1 MPLLAGANVVAPAP
15 AVSPGN
21 GPNDAKDNH
30 AANSFGKPVWE
41 EAACISCS
49 GSNASVG
56 WAGLEHRGLTTEPAK
71 LKDK

>member
-1 MPLLAGANVVAPAP
+1 MAPAP

-30 AANSFGKPVWE
+30 AFNAFGKPVWE

-49 GSNASVG
+49 GANTG
-56 WAGLEHRGLTTEPAK
+56 TILEHRGLTTEPAK
-71 LKDK
+71 LR